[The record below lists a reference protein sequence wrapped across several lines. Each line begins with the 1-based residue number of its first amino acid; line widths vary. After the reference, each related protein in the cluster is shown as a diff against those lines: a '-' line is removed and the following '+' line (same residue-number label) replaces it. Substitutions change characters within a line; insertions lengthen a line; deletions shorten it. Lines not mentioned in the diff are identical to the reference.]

1 MMNNTLESG
10 DEPVTLGQWLRTYAG
25 LAQLDRDKPNSM
37 TKSQLPKPG
46 SS

>member
-25 LAQLDRDKPNSM
+25 LTVLF
-37 TKSQLPKPG
+37 
-46 SS
+46 